1 MVVKQQLVVVGN
13 GMAGGRFVEELIAR
27 NGGEHFDIVV
37 FGDEPYGNY
46 NRILLS
52 SVLAGSHETKD
63 IFLNS
68 IEWYQENGITLHLGV
83 RVESIDRAR
92 KMVCTADGI
101 QQRYDR
107 LVFATGSK
115 PFVPPME
122 GLTNAE
128 GQFLSG
134 AFVFRT
140 LDDAFRLMKHAAESR
155 KAVVIGGGLLGLE
168 AARGLLNRGLEVHVV
183 ELMPHPMTMQLDASA
198 GAVLQLTLEN
208 MGIRFH
214 LGKSITTAIGNGK
227 IDAVKFSDGSMEACD
242 MLVISAGIRPN
253 VEIAKHAG
261 LTVERAIVVGD
272 DLACVNDPFIHAIGE
287 CAQHRGQTYGLVAP
301 GSEQAKV
308 LADRLSG
315 ANSQAVYSGSNTSTT
330 LKVMGVDLVV
340 MGDKEP
346 TNDSDEVLTYA
357 DRRHGLY
364 KKIIL
369 REGRVAGAILL
380 GDCTSAPRLL
390 RTFHKN
396 QRVQGSPAELLF
408 PPRKTSASW
417 EEPSPAAPS
426 TEASPY
432 RARASRRPTPE
443 EETSLKEV
451 IAIIRPERWLKT
463 KLKTEGLGITAFAH
477 HRVVGRGRQRGLQ
490 FLARRGAASGT
501 GFRFLPKRMVSW
513 IVPEDQVDTLVQA
526 IIETNRTG
534 QIGDGKIFVLPLDGV
549 TQIPADE
556 PDVGTFETF
565 EMAEEIR
572 G

>member
-68 IEWYQENGITLHLGV
+68 SEWYQENGITLHLGV
-83 RVESIDRAR
+83 GVESIDRAR

-115 PFVPPME
+115 PFVPPIE

-134 AFVFRT
+134 AIVFRT
-140 LDDAFRLMKHAAESR
+140 LDDAFRLMKHAGESR

-198 GAVLQLTLEN
+198 GAVLQLRLEN

-214 LGKSITTAIGNGK
+214 FGKSITTAIGNGK
-227 IDAVKFSDGSMEACD
+227 IDAVKFSDGSMEPCD

-315 ANSQAVYSGSNTSTT
+315 ANPQALYKGSDTSTT

-340 MGDKEP
+340 LGKKDASDDK
-346 TNDSDEVLTYA
+346 DEVLTYT
-357 DRRHGLY
+357 DVHHGIY
-364 KKIIL
+364 KKVIL
-369 REGRVAGAILL
+369 RESCLAGAILL
-380 GDCTSAPRLL
+380 GDVTTAPRLL
-390 RTFHKN
+390 RAFHK
-396 QRVQGSPAELLF
+396 QEALRESPAELLF
-408 PPRKTSASW
+408 PARPAEQIDMNVEPDGF
-417 EEPSPAAPS
+417 EEN
-426 TEASPY
+426 
-432 RARASRRPTPE
+432 
-443 EETSLKEV
+443 LKEV

-463 KLKTEGLGITAFAH
+463 KSKVESLGIFAYTQ
-477 HRVVGRGRQRGLQ
+477 HRVVGRGKQRGLH
-490 FLARRGAASGT
+490 FLARRGASSGT
-501 GFRFLPKRMVSW
+501 GFRYLPKRMASW
-513 IVPEDQVDTLVQA
+513 IVPESQVDKLVEA
-526 IIETNRTG
+526 IMEANRTG
-534 QIGDGKIFVLPLDGV
+534 QIGDGKIFVLPVSGAMQVGAESSQQLEV
-549 TQIPADE
+549 TC
-556 PDVGTFETF
+556 V
-565 EMAEEIR
+565 
-572 G
+572 